1 MIATV
6 YREFCPDQRL
16 APFVECGWLR
26 SGSTTPSIR
35 VIPDGCVDVFVT
47 AQGDV
52 MIAGPANTFYD
63 FPAGGDDVLGGLRL
77 RPGAAAAVIGCP
89 ASEFRDMRV
98 PLDSAFGVAGPRISD
113 RLLGATTPSQRML
126 LLADLVAAYFADA
139 DPVVDRPVARAVA
152 VLRAQPDRPVS
163 ALAAEIGLSER
174 QFRRRFESAVGYGPK
189 RLGRVFRFQ
198 RLLDL
203 VHASHGRAGWSQLAI
218 AAGYSDQSH
227 MINECLALT
236 GGPPT
241 ALPVSVLSNTAEGPW
256 SQRLRRDATH
266 ATAGRALAVVER
278 PRRGLLPATRA
289 GDAQIR
295 LLL

>member
-1 MIATV
+1 VIPV
-6 YREFCPDQRL
+6 YREFRPDRRL

-26 SGSTTPSIR
+26 SGSATRSLR

-52 MIAGPANTFYD
+52 MIAGPAHTFYD
-63 FPAGGDDVLGGLRL
+63 LPAGDQDVLAGLRL

-89 ASEFRDMRV
+89 ASEFNDMRV
-98 PLDSAFGVAGPRISD
+98 PFDSAFGVAGSRIVES
-113 RLLGATTPSQRML
+113 LLAATTPSQRMS
-126 LLADLVAAYFADA
+126 LLAYLVTVYFANT
-139 DPVVDRPVARAVA
+139 DPVVDRPVARAIA
-152 VLRAQPDRPVS
+152 ALRAQPDRPVS
-163 ALAAEIGLSER
+163 ALADETGLSER
-174 QFRRRFESAVGYGPK
+174 QLRRRFEAAVGYGPK

-218 AAGYSDQSH
+218 TAGYADQSH

-241 ALPVSVLSNTAEGPW
+241 ALPVSVLSNTAEGQ
-256 SQRLRRDATH
+256 SS
-266 ATAGRALAVVER
+266 
-278 PRRGLLPATRA
+278 
-289 GDAQIR
+289 
-295 LLL
+295 